1 MTGKPRDSVQ
11 RVRRLLFLV
20 GAIAFVDVMFFS
32 ALTPLLPH
40 YAHRLDLSK
49 AQAGLLAAMY
59 PIGAGVMGIPSGIA
73 AARAGVK
80 PTLLLA
86 LALMAATTVVFG
98 FSDTYWI
105 LDTARFVQG
114 AASAFAWTAGFA
126 WLVAAVPPARRGEV
140 IGKAMAAAI
149 GGALFGPVVG
159 AIASWTGTGPAFAS
173 IAVLATILGIAAW
186 RTPAFA
192 PGERQPL
199 TVLVDAVRD
208 RGMVASF
215 WFVLLPAL
223 GFGVIAVLAPLHLAR
238 LGVGTAAIGGIWLVG
253 AGTESVL
260 SAVAGRFSDR
270 NGRTLPLRVGLTG
283 AVAVTAALAFADAR
297 WLIAGLVVLAA
308 MSFGTFWAPALSMLA
323 DASEQRGLDYAYG
336 FALVNLAW
344 APGAAGGAAVGG
356 AIADATVDA
365 LPYLALTV
373 LCAASLALATL
384 APRGRAAAATR
395 PLALDSESS

>member
-1 MTGKPRDSVQ
+1 M
-11 RVRRLLFLV
+11 RRLLLLV

-49 AQAGLLAAMY
+49 GQAGLLAAMY

-105 LDTARFVQG
+105 LDSARFVQG
-114 AASAFAWTAGFA
+114 SASAFAWTAGFA
-126 WLVAAVPPARRGEV
+126 WLVAAVPPERRGEV

-186 RTPAFA
+186 RTPAFP

-199 TVLVDAVRD
+199 SALVGAVRD

-223 GFGVIAVLAPLHLAR
+223 GFGVIAVLAPLHLSR

-253 AGTESVL
+253 AGTESIL
-260 SAVAGRFSDR
+260 SAFAGRFSDR
-270 NGRTLPLRVGLTG
+270 HGRTLPLRVGLAG
-283 AVAVTAALAFADAR
+283 ATAVTAALAFADAR

-344 APGAAGGAAVGG
+344 APGAAGGSAVGG
-356 AIADATVDA
+356 AIADATTDA
-365 LPYLALTV
+365 LPYLTV
-373 LCAASLALATL
+373 TLLCAASLALVTL
-384 APRGRAAAATR
+384 GRGGRATASAG
-395 PLALDSESS
+395 PLALDGESS